1 MIDPVI
7 AFALASL
14 SIVAMAGTLRR
25 RHVAVTA
32 ADIAAT
38 LPWFGVIGVAVA
50 IGRSIP
56 MSGLAAGFV
65 RSPTVYLIVAT
76 LVAGLWLK
84 LDAADVNDISRWTAV
99 SGVLTAIGVGGAS
112 LLATEALHWRVVV
125 WNAVAIVLAIGITG
139 LVLRMVQDRYLSTHG
154 WLGGGVLFAHILD
167 ATTTGIG
174 LEYLGTI
181 ERNPISAT
189 IIQFGD
195 GVGPSGVVLFL
206 LVKIMAA
213 VLVLAALDTDKDQIG
228 RETVGLLVIA
238 AGAGLI
244 PAVHNLTLFALT
256 IP

>member
-1 MIDPVI
+1 MIDAVI

-14 SIVAMAGTLRR
+14 SIGAIAWTLRR

-50 IGRSIP
+50 IGRSVP

-76 LVAGLWLK
+76 LVAGLWLI
-84 LDAADVNDISRWTAV
+84 LDAADANDIARWTAV
-99 SGVLTAIGVGGAS
+99 SGVLTAITVGGVS
-112 LLATEALHWRVVV
+112 VLATEALQWRVVV
-125 WNAVAIVLAIGITG
+125 WNAAAIVMAIGITG
-139 LVLRMVQDRYLSTHG
+139 LVLRAVQDRYLSTHG
-154 WLGGGVLFAHILD
+154 WLGGGVLFAHVLD

-174 LEYLGTI
+174 LEHLGTI

-206 LVKIMAA
+206 LVKITAA
-213 VLVLAALDTDKDQIG
+213 ILVLAVLDTNSDQLD
-228 RETVGLLVIA
+228 RESVGLLVIA

-256 IP
+256 IS